1 MSETLSI
8 SIIVPVFNA
17 EKYLKRCVESILNQ
31 NFNKPFE
38 IILIDDASTDDS
50 INILKRFKSPIIKL
64 ISQKFN
70 SGPASTRNTG
80 LKHAKGK
87 YIFFCDADD
96 TISTDTL
103 VTLYNEAEE
112 NNFDLIISDKKII
125 DNHKSLR
132 EKEYIYDSNKTFKDF
147 EITSEI
153 QKRLFDPL
161 YIEGFI
167 GITGR
172 LIKRSI
178 IIENKI
184 YFQKILGIWKMK
196 FFPGIFSLFAKI

>member
-1 MSETLSI
+1 MQMIQFLPTHLSLFI
-8 SIIVPVFNA
+8 MRP
-17 EKYLKRCVESILNQ
+17 
-31 NFNKPFE
+31 
-38 IILIDDASTDDS
+38 
-50 INILKRFKSPIIKL
+50 
-64 ISQKFN
+64 
-70 SGPASTRNTG
+70 
-80 LKHAKGK
+80 
-87 YIFFCDADD
+87 
-96 TISTDTL
+96 
-103 VTLYNEAEE
+103 EE

-153 QKRLFDPL
+153 KKRLFDPL

-178 IIENKI
+178 IIENKN
-184 YFQKILGIWKMK
+184 
-196 FFPGIFSLFAKI
+196 IFSKRS